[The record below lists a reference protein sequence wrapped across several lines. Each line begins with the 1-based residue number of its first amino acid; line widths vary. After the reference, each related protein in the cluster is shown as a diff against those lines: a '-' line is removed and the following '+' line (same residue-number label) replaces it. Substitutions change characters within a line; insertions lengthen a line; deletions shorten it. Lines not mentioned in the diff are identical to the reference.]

1 MFWPG
6 RSQFP
11 NYDTFPGL
19 FKCAVQ
25 YTKYI
30 DLWGAHIVDCVS
42 AYYNH
47 KLPKF
52 SSRLWSPNT
61 AGVDLRG
68 GKGLVVHLFVL
79 FRVCYIMRNLSTLL
93 VYLLY
98 PFDLNSTHY
107 WPLIVH
113 HCIANILSSTAFI
126 WGRWLLLVEGMLI
139 RF

>member
-1 MFWPG
+1 MFCSFVVITFRLWRRSWRVLPLLQMRKAYSNWAKDCSFVFWPG

-11 NYDTFPGL
+11 NYHTFPGL

-61 AGVDLRG
+61 AGVDFFQPVFTE
-68 GKGLVVHLFVL
+68 GKAWWSTCLYYSACATLCEILV
-79 FRVCYIMRNLSTLL
+79 RR
-93 VYLLY
+93 
-98 PFDLNSTHY
+98 
-107 WPLIVH
+107 
-113 HCIANILSSTAFI
+113 
-126 WGRWLLLVEGMLI
+126 
-139 RF
+139 